1 MSSRRVVVVGTTADY
16 IDLIRRRLPGRALFL
31 TDAYERV
38 VAVEPTPKPLEE
50 ALCDLSQP
58 DDVLERLDRH
68 LGRHRITPAGVV
80 AFDCE
85 SMALAA
91 HLGEHL
97 SLPYPSAESVAA
109 CRSKFASKQL
119 WRKAGVPCPEAE
131 LVDNAEQATAF
142 LDRTGGPVI
151 LKPVTGSGSELLFVC
166 SNAAECAAA
175 VATMKKRLAHHA
187 NHRMYA
193 RCEQE
198 GRCLDPRNVFVI
210 ERLVSGPEFSCDFT
224 IDDGAVRVIRIARK
238 IPAPRQPPGTTWA
251 YVVPA
256 ELPAGIPPDAFRRQ
270 LLAAATAVGLDRA
283 LCMLDFI
290 VDDGRA
296 VLIEIAPRPGGDC
309 LPPLL
314 LHSAGLDMLELALD
328 FAEGKSMAVD
338 EPTFRP
344 LAGVRF
350 FAKNGGVIRRI
361 EDDGVCADPRVIKC
375 RLKARPGH
383 RVVLPPFD
391 YDSRILGYAIFA
403 PSNPDSIESECAD
416 IDAKLHIEFQ
426 PGG

>member
-1 MSSRRVVVVGTTADY
+1 MFSRRVVVVGTTADY
-16 IDLIRRRLPGRALFL
+16 IDLIRRRFPGRALFL
-31 TDAYERV
+31 TDPAER
-38 VAVEPTPKPLEE
+38 AAAAEPAPEPPDEV
-50 ALCDLSQP
+50 LCDLARP
-58 DDVLERLDRH
+58 GDVLERLDRH
-68 LGRHRITPAGVV
+68 LGRHRIAPAGVA

-91 HLGEHL
+91 HLGARL

-119 WRKAGVPCPEAE
+119 WRRAGVPCPEAE
-131 LVDNAEQATAF
+131 LVANADQAAAF
-142 LDRTGGPVI
+142 LDRASGPVV

-175 VATMKKRLAHHA
+175 VATMKERLARHA
-187 NHRMYA
+187 NDRMYA
-193 RCEQE
+193 RCEQD
-198 GRCLDPRNVFVI
+198 GRRFDPRDVFII
-210 ERLVSGPEFSCDFT
+210 EQFVRGPEFSCDFT

-256 ELPAGIPPDAFRRQ
+256 ELPAEISPDAFRRQ
-270 LLAAATAVGLDRA
+270 LLAAARAVGLDRA

-314 LHSAGLDMLELALD
+314 RHSAGLDMIGLALD
-328 FAEGKSMAVD
+328 FAEGKSMIMD
-338 EPTFRP
+338 EPTFR
-344 LAGVRF
+344 LLVGVRF
-350 FAKNGGVIRRI
+350 FAENGGVICGI
-361 EDDGVCADPRVIKC
+361 EDDGVRTDPRVVEC
-375 RLKARPGH
+375 RLKARPGR
-383 RVVLPPFD
+383 RVVLPPLD
-391 YDSRILGYAIFA
+391 YDSRILGYAVFE
-403 PSNPDSIESECAD
+403 PSSPDSIESECAD
-416 IDAKLHIEFQ
+416 IDAKLHIEFE

>member
-16 IDLIRRRLPGRALFL
+16 IDLIRRRFPGRTLFL
-31 TDAYERV
+31 TDEHERA

-50 ALCDLSQP
+50 VLCNLSQP

-68 LGRHRITPAGVV
+68 LERHRITPAGVV

-85 SMALAA
+85 SMALTA
-91 HLGEHL
+91 HLGERL

-131 LVDNAEQATAF
+131 LVDNADQATAF
-142 LDRTGGPVI
+142 LDRIGGPVI
-151 LKPVTGSGSELLFVC
+151 LKPLTGSGSELLFVC
-166 SNAAECAAA
+166 ANAAECAAA
-175 VATMKKRLAHHA
+175 VATMKERLAHHA
-187 NHRMYA
+187 NDRMYA
-193 RCEQE
+193 CCEQE
-198 GRCLDPRNVFVI
+198 GGCLDPRNVFVI
-210 ERLVSGPEFSCDFT
+210 EQFVSGPEFSCDFVV
-224 IDDGAVRVIRIARK
+224 DDGTVRVIRTARK
-238 IPAPRQPPGTTWA
+238 IPAPGQPPGTTWA

-256 ELPAGIPPDAFRRQ
+256 ELPAAIPPDAFQCQ
-270 LLAAATAVGLDRA
+270 LLAAAMAVGLDRA

-296 VLIEIAPRPGGDC
+296 MLIEIAPRPGGDC

-314 LHSAGLDMLELALD
+314 LRSAGLDMLGLALD
-328 FAEGKSMAVD
+328 FAEGKSMAAD

-350 FAKNGGVIRRI
+350 FARNGGAIRRI

-375 RLKARPGH
+375 RLKARPGC
-383 RVVLPPFD
+383 RVVLPPLN
-391 YDSRILGYAIFA
+391 YDSRVLGYAVFE
-403 PSNPDSIESECAD
+403 PSNPDNIESECAD
-416 IDAKLHIEFQ
+416 IDAKLRIEFQ